1 LPAGFAG
8 PGGVQA
14 ADPVP
19 RSPMAE
25 TSGRTVVCS
34 VLFLDIV
41 EYSKQTVADQASLKE
56 RFNALLAQSLET
68 VAARDRVILDTGDG
82 AAIAFLGAPED
93 GLFVALAIRDQ
104 ADGLPI
110 RMGINLGPARL
121 VKDLNG
127 QVNIIGDSI
136 NVAQRVMSFSE
147 PGQLLVSRSYY
158 EVVSCLSADYAGLFT
173 HQGSRTDKHVRA
185 HEVYS
190 VGIASSPDRQRA
202 ATSPEP
208 LQPAAP
214 IFVTSPPADA
224 GPAKVLD
231 AGANLI
237 ISGGSRESV
246 QQKLDELAGEGA
258 RLISPI
264 TQMGNKW
271 MATCEHPKHGMSDCK
286 VQAIGSQ
293 RIITG
298 SSREA
303 VADKLDEL
311 MRFGA
316 KALSPLRH
324 VNGVWTV
331 VCDTG
336 N

>member
-1 LPAGFAG
+1 M
-8 PGGVQA
+8 V
-14 ADPVP
+14 
-19 RSPMAE
+19 E

-56 RFNALLAQSLET
+56 RFNALLSESLES

-93 GLFVALAIRDQ
+93 GLFVALSIRDN
-104 ADGLPI
+104 AGGLPI

-127 QVNIIGDSI
+127 QVNIIGDVI
-136 NVAQRVMSFSE
+136 NVAQRVMSFSD
-147 PGQLLVSRSYY
+147 PGQLLVSRSYF
-158 EVVSCLSADYAGLFT
+158 EVVSCLSSDYASLFT
-173 HQGSRTDKHVRA
+173 HEGSRTDKHVRA

-190 VGIASSPDRQRA
+190 VGIASGPERARAGIDVPAPSP
-202 ATSPEP
+202 AT
-208 LQPAAP
+208 LAVAP
-214 IFVTSPPADA
+214 VAPPKAPPADEA
-224 GPAKVLD
+224 PAKVLD

-237 ISGGSRESV
+237 ISGPSRESV
-246 QQKLDELAGEGA
+246 QKKLDELAQTGA

-264 TQMGNKW
+264 EQMGNKW
-271 MATCEHPKHGMSDCK
+271 MATCEHPKVAMSGCK
-286 VQAIGSQ
+286 VQSIGSQ

-298 SSREA
+298 PSEAA
-303 VADKLDEL
+303 VAEKLDEL
-311 MRFGA
+311 VRFGA
-316 KALSPLRH
+316 RPLSPVRS
-324 VNGVWTV
+324 VSGVWTV

-336 N
+336 G

>member
-1 LPAGFAG
+1 M
-8 PGGVQA
+8 V
-14 ADPVP
+14 
-19 RSPMAE
+19 E

-41 EYSKQTVADQASLKE
+41 GYSKQTVADQAGLKE
-56 RFNALLAQSLET
+56 RFNALLAESLET
-68 VAARDRVILDTGDG
+68 VATRDRVILDTGDG

-93 GLFVALAIRDQ
+93 GLFVALAIRDN
-104 ADGLPI
+104 AGSLPI

-127 QVNIIGDSI
+127 QVNVIGDVI

-158 EVVSCLSADYAGLFT
+158 EVVSCLSSDYASLFT
-173 HQGSRTDKHVRA
+173 HEGSRTDKHVRA

-190 VGIASSPDRQRA
+190 VGAASGAERPGAAVDAPESAVAPDA
-202 ATSPEP
+202 
-208 LQPAAP
+208 PAMA
-214 IFVTSPPADA
+214 PPADES
-224 GPAKVLD
+224 PARVLD

-237 ISGGSRESV
+237 ISGPSREGV
-246 QQKLDELAGEGA
+246 QKKLDELAQTGA

-264 TQMGNKW
+264 EQMGNKW
-271 MATCEHPKHGMSDCK
+271 MATCEHPKVAMSGCK
-286 VQAIGSQ
+286 VQSIGSQ

-298 SSREA
+298 PSEAA
-303 VADKLDEL
+303 VAGKLDEL
-311 MRFGA
+311 VRFGA
-316 KALSPLRH
+316 RPLSPVRN
-324 VNGVWTV
+324 VSGVWTV

-336 N
+336 G